1 VVSKIVEK
9 VISPQFTMYLNSREC
24 FDQKQSGFRT
34 SHSCTTALLEITE
47 DVCTAAQVG
56 MMTFLLLLDFSKAF
70 DSVRHELLLP
80 KIAGVETSSNV
91 LHWFGIYLDERM
103 QKVRLGKKHSS
114 WKAVVAGMP

>member
-1 VVSKIVEK
+1 VSKIVEK
-9 VISPQFTMYLNSREC
+9 VISPQFTMYLNSREF